1 MVRLTIADKR
11 KQLKLT
17 QQQLAKEVGVCV
29 PTVRN
34 WEAGR
39 EGARMFEIV
48 AKLCKALN
56 CNPED
61 LMGDGDDGQ

>member
-1 MVRLTIADKR
+1 VARLAIADKR

-56 CNPED
+56 CSPED
-61 LMGDGDDGQ
+61 LVGGDDGQ